1 MAIRSEMPPDEHRTA
16 LTIPRGPEDVTPEW
30 LREAMTRG
38 GGRLPTYIADVRWT
52 RVATGLLGNVVR
64 LHLTYAGEAKGA
76 PSTVI
81 MKCGAPTP
89 VARQLNR
96 SQAYYKK
103 EITFYERVATSG
115 GVHVP
120 SCYFTAYDAE
130 TGSGV
135 LLLEDIVDGRSVH
148 EVEGC
153 VAAELIAAV
162 GAIVSFHSK
171 WWDSAVS
178 EFGFPAWNDEPG
190 YSALYAQVRKWF
202 TEFYARYPENRTV
215 AELGP
220 KLVAFYP
227 QVVAHVAKPPLS
239 LCHSDYRLAN
249 VLFVGAGA
257 CLKGCGLGLAV
268 DSARPCNVRRRPFSD
283 HQLQT

>member
-1 MAIRSEMPPDEHRTA
+1 
-16 LTIPRGPEDVTPEW
+16 
-30 LREAMTRG
+30 
-38 GGRLPTYIADVRWT
+38 
-52 RVATGLLGNVVR
+52 VR
-64 LHLTYAGEAKGA
+64 LHLTYA

-81 MKCGAPTP
+81 MKYGAPTP

-120 SCYFTAYDAE
+120 SCYFTAYDTE

-148 EVEGC
+148 EAEGC

-162 GAIVSFHSK
+162 GAIVSFHSE

-178 EFGFPAWNDEPG
+178 EFGFPAWNTSPAIQRCTRKCASGSPNSMRAVLKTERSPN
-190 YSALYAQVRKWF
+190 SVRSWWRS
-202 TEFYARYPENRTV
+202 TPRSSHTWRSP
-215 AELGP
+215 
-220 KLVAFYP
+220 
-227 QVVAHVAKPPLS
+227 H
-239 LCHSDYRLAN
+239 
-249 VLFVGAGA
+249 
-257 CLKGCGLGLAV
+257 
-268 DSARPCNVRRRPFSD
+268 
-283 HQLQT
+283 